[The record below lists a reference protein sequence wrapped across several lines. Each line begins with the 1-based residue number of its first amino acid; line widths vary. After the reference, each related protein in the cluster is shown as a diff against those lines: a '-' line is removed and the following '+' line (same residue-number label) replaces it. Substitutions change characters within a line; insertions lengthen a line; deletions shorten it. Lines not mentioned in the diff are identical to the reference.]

1 MIFSPAAEVKSGDDC
16 FVRFVRGDRPND
28 SEAALK
34 RVFFDSPSEVR
45 LQPLNER
52 YAPTL
57 LEPSEIR
64 AVFRAVARY
73 ERL

>member
-1 MIFSPAAEVKSGDDC
+1 
-16 FVRFVRGDRPND
+16 VRGNRPND

-52 YAPTL
+52 YAPTV

-64 AVFRAVARY
+64 GVFRAVARY